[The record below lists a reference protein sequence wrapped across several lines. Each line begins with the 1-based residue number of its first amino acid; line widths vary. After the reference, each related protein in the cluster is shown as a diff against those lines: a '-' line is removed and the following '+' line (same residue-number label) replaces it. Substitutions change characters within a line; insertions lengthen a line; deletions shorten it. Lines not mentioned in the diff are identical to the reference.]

1 MNKEQIIRQFM
12 PDNIMRSLKDISS
25 CVISFSGGIDS
36 SLLVLLMAELIPPEN
51 IHAVTFSSWLHFRN
65 ELERTEKFCSE
76 LGVRH
81 CFLPGPELEI
91 PEVLRN
97 EPHRCALCKEARIG
111 SLLRYAEKHS
121 IEIVLEGSNSDDL
134 KDPSRLGTKLL
145 DKYPGIRS
153 PLAEAGLKKD
163 TVRKMSRDLGISW
176 WNDNASA
183 CLATRFPFYTPLEEK
198 KLLQTAALESAL
210 RQMGMPGVR
219 LRVSGTDAR
228 IEVEPDLLEKAFQL
242 RDSITAVLK
251 DGGFSRISL
260 DLEGYRSYVPGK
272 YEDNNNDQEEPE

>member
-1 MNKEQIIRQFM
+1 M
-12 PDNIMRSLKDISS
+12 PHNILRSLKDISS

-36 SLLVLLMAELIPPEN
+36 SLLVLLMAQLIPPEN
-51 IHAVTFSSWLHFRN
+51 IHAVTFSSWLHFKN

-76 LGVRH
+76 IGVRH

-97 EPHRCALCKEARIG
+97 EPQRCAFCKEARIR
-111 SLLRYAEKHS
+111 SLLNYAEKHS

-183 CLATRFPFYTPLEEK
+183 CMATRFPFSTPLEEK
-198 KLLQTAALESAL
+198 KLLKTAELETAL
-210 RQMGMPGVR
+210 RKMGIPGVR
-219 LRVSGTDAR
+219 LRVSGTHAR

-242 RDSITAVLK
+242 RDSITGMLK

-260 DLEGYRSYVPGK
+260 DLEGYRSSVTEK
-272 YEDNNNDQEEPE
+272 YKDNNKDQEEPE

>member
-1 MNKEQIIRQFM
+1 MNKEQIIRQYM
-12 PDNIMRSLKDISS
+12 PDNIISFLKDISS

-36 SLLVLLMAELIPPEN
+36 SLLVLVMAELIPSEN
-51 IHAVTFSSWLHFRN
+51 VHAVTFSSWLHFRN

-76 LGVRH
+76 LGVKH

-97 EPHRCALCKEARIG
+97 EPRRCALCKEARIR
-111 SLLRYAEKHS
+111 SLLSYAEKQS

-134 KDPSRLGTKLL
+134 RDPSRLGTKLL

-163 TVRKMSRDLGISW
+163 TIRKMSRDMGISW

-183 CLATRFPFYTPLEEK
+183 CLATRFPFSTTLEEK
-198 KLLQTAALESAL
+198 KLLQTAALETAL
-210 RQMGMPGVR
+210 RKMGLPGVR
-219 LRVSGTDAR
+219 LRVSGNDAR

-242 RDSITAVLK
+242 RDSITEILK

-260 DLEGYRSYVPGK
+260 DLEGYRSSVAGK
-272 YEDNNNDQEEPE
+272 YKDNNKDQEETE